1 MNPDLSRLTIIIPT
15 ISRPLFVGRQIRYW
29 SQFNAQVR
37 ILDGASSP
45 IDLTA
50 DGPIAPNVQYLHL
63 PLRFNERLTLA
74 GSMISTEFACLL
86 PDDEFFMPT
95 GLTTCIEHLDKN
107 SHLIGAVGK
116 VLQFFVDQ
124 GEFKAF
130 QDYDYW
136 KNFSQ
141 VGSDIAEGRI
151 RQVLP
156 PNKTHKIQFAVL
168 RSEIW
173 RKIFESS
180 YSDYYSTGYLYER
193 MLNLHAAVLGESV
206 VLDTLL
212 WMRSMENPPI
222 SNDAV
227 PRNQGGMLGWAD
239 DPAMAA
245 EVEHYFRK
253 VLKIVAQGDGI
264 SDELAQELAHKY
276 VYGGFDAH
284 RAKVKRA
291 KRRLLRRLAL
301 RVSKAAPRSLKLWAK
316 RNMPV
321 QILQGFDWK
330 GFPLETIETQLT
342 ERRIQ
347 YSPEDLY
354 RVRALALQLDA
365 LR

>member
-1 MNPDLSRLTIIIPT
+1 MEFDLSRLTVIIPT
-15 ISRPLFVGRQIRYW
+15 ISRPLFVSRQITYW
-29 SQFNAQVR
+29 SKFNAQVI
-37 ILDGASSP
+37 ILDGAPIP
-45 IDLTA
+45 IDLT
-50 DGPIAPNVQYLHL
+50 DHKPIAPNIQYLHV
-63 PLRFNERLTLA
+63 PMRFNERLTLA
-74 GSMISTEFACLL
+74 GSKISTEFACLL

-95 GLTTCIEHLDKN
+95 GLVTCIEHLDQN
-107 SHLIGAVGK
+107 SRLIGTVGK

-136 KNFSQ
+136 KNFSHN
-141 VGSDIAEGRI
+141 GSDSAEGRI

-156 PNKTHKIQFAVL
+156 PNKTHKVQFAVL
-168 RSEIW
+168 RTEIW
-173 RKIFESS
+173 RKIFETS

-222 SNDAV
+222 SNNAV
-227 PRNQGGMLGWAD
+227 PRDNGGMLGWAD
-239 DPAMAA
+239 NPAMSG
-245 EVEHYFRK
+245 EVEHYFQK
-253 VLKIVAQGDGI
+253 VRKIVSQGDGI
-264 SDELAQELAHKY
+264 SDDLAYELAHQY

-284 RAKVKRA
+284 RDKVKRA
-291 KRRLLRRLAL
+291 RRRVLRRLAL
-301 RVSKAAPRSLKLWAK
+301 KVSEIAPKSLKLWAK

-330 GFPLETIETQLT
+330 GFPLESIESQLG
-342 ERRIQ
+342 ERNIQ
-347 YSPEDLY
+347 YSSTDLH
-354 RVRALALQLDA
+354 RVRILALQLDA